1 MKRNIK
7 TIEETSEYKIFVD
20 NIFGNIPLTFKTYK
34 NTNLKE
40 LKIDDGFA
48 RAIGFN
54 SLEDMKNKVGESVIK
69 SIGFFPEWTI
79 LEETD
84 PLNNIVLN

>member
-20 NIFGNIPLTFKTYK
+20 NIFGNIPLTYK
-34 NTNLKE
+34 IWKNKNLKE

-48 RAIGFN
+48 RAVGFN
-54 SLEDMKNKVGESVIK
+54 SLEDMENKVGESIIK
-69 SIGFFPEWTI
+69 SLGYFPEWTI
-79 LEETD
+79 LEEAD
-84 PLNNIVLN
+84 PLNNIGLN

>member
-20 NIFGNIPLTFKTYK
+20 NIFGNIPLTFKIWK

-48 RAIGFN
+48 RAIGYN
-54 SLEDMKNKVGESVIK
+54 SLKDMKDKSIIK
-69 SIGFFPEWTI
+69 SLGYLPEWTI
-79 LEETD
+79 LEEKD
-84 PLNNIVLN
+84 PLNNIGLN

>member
-20 NIFGNIPLTFKTYK
+20 NIFGNIPLTFKIWK

-48 RAIGFN
+48 RAVGYN
-54 SLEDMKNKVGESVIK
+54 SLKDMKDKNIIK
-69 SIGFFPEWTI
+69 SLGYWPEWTI
-79 LEETD
+79 LGEPD
-84 PLNNIVLN
+84 PFNNIGLN

>member
-20 NIFGNIPLTFKTYK
+20 NIFGNIPLTFKIWK
-34 NTNLKE
+34 NKNLKE

-48 RAIGFN
+48 RAVGFN
-54 SLEDMKNKVGESVIK
+54 SLKDMKDKVGDS
-69 SIGFFPEWTI
+69 
-79 LEETD
+79 L
-84 PLNNIVLN
+84 

>member
-20 NIFGNIPLTFKTYK
+20 NRFGNIPLTFKIWK

-48 RAIGFN
+48 RAIGYN
-54 SLEDMKNKVGESVIK
+54 SLKDMKDNADKSIIK
-69 SIGFFPEWTI
+69 SLGYWPEWTI
-79 LEETD
+79 LGEPD
-84 PLNNIVLN
+84 PFNNIGLN

>member
-48 RAIGFN
+48 RAVGFN
-54 SLEDMKNKVGESVIK
+54 SLEDM
-69 SIGFFPEWTI
+69 
-79 LEETD
+79 
-84 PLNNIVLN
+84 

>member
-20 NIFGNIPLTFKTYK
+20 NIFGNIPLTYK
-34 NTNLKE
+34 IWKNKNLKE

-48 RAIGFN
+48 RAVGFN
-54 SLEDMKNKVGESVIK
+54 SLKDMKDKVGDS
-69 SIGFFPEWTI
+69 
-79 LEETD
+79 L
-84 PLNNIVLN
+84 

>member
-48 RAIGFN
+48 RAVGFN
-54 SLEDMKNKVGESVIK
+54 SLEDMKNKVGESIIK
-69 SIGFFPEWTI
+69 SIGYFPEWTI
-79 LEETD
+79 LEEAD
-84 PLNNIVLN
+84 PLNNIGLN

>member
-1 MKRNIK
+1 MKRNAK
-7 TIEETSEYKIFVD
+7 TIEETSKYKIVVENRFD
-20 NIFGNIPLTFKTYK
+20 NIPLTFKIWK

-48 RAIGFN
+48 RAIGYN
-54 SLEDMKNKVGESVIK
+54 SLKDMKDKEGKSIIK
-69 SIGFFPEWTI
+69 SIGYFPEWTI
-79 LEETD
+79 LEEAD

>member
-20 NIFGNIPLTFKTYK
+20 NIFGNIPLTFKIWK

-48 RAIGFN
+48 RAIGYN
-54 SLEDMKNKVGESVIK
+54 SLKDMKDNALGYW
-69 SIGFFPEWTI
+69 PEWTI
-79 LEETD
+79 LGEPD
-84 PLNNIVLN
+84 PFNNIGLN

>member
-20 NIFGNIPLTFKTYK
+20 NIFGNIPLTYK
-34 NTNLKE
+34 IWKNKNLKE

-48 RAIGFN
+48 RAVGFN
-54 SLEDMKNKVGESVIK
+54 SLKDMKDKVGDS
-69 SIGFFPEWTI
+69 S
-79 LEETD
+79 
-84 PLNNIVLN
+84 

>member
-20 NIFGNIPLTFKTYK
+20 NIFGNIPLTFKIWK

-48 RAIGFN
+48 RAVGFN
-54 SLEDMKNKVGESVIK
+54 SLKDMKDKVGDS
-69 SIGFFPEWTI
+69 
-79 LEETD
+79 L
-84 PLNNIVLN
+84 

>member
-20 NIFGNIPLTFKTYK
+20 NIFGNIPLTYK
-34 NTNLKE
+34 IWKNKNLKE

-48 RAIGFN
+48 RAVGFN
-54 SLEDMKNKVGESVIK
+54 SLKDMKDKVGDKLIK
-69 SIGFFPEWTI
+69 SLGYFPEWTI

-84 PLNNIVLN
+84 PLNNIGLN

>member
-48 RAIGFN
+48 RAVGFN
-54 SLEDMKNKVGESVIK
+54 SLEDMKNKGGESIIK
-69 SIGFFPEWTI
+69 SLGYFPEWTI
-79 LEETD
+79 LEEAD
-84 PLNNIVLN
+84 PLNNIGLN

>member
-34 NTNLKE
+34 NTNLK
-40 LKIDDGFA
+40 
-48 RAIGFN
+48 
-54 SLEDMKNKVGESVIK
+54 DMKDKVGKSVIK
-69 SIGFFPEWTI
+69 SIGYWPEWTI
-79 LEETD
+79 LGEPD
-84 PLNNIVLN
+84 PFNNIGLN